1 MSEIITPAAREY
13 YVIETST
20 TGRRWKAIP
29 GAIFRV
35 RFADGAPCH
44 YAAGDAKAAAED
56 AIRRLQADPDL
67 GQDFY
72 RLASR

>member
-1 MSEIITPAAREY
+1 MSEPREY
-13 YVIETST
+13 FIQTST

-35 RFADGAPCH
+35 RFADGLPCQ
-44 YAAGDAKAAAED
+44 YAAGDAEAAAKD
-56 AIRRLQADPDL
+56 AIRRLEADPDL